1 MDAQTLK
8 GERPNALSIAFG
20 DQLGTTQLLWGL
32 RGMEAG
38 MGEWGKRGWLT
49 AKEKSLSH
57 ARRCKRS
64 AAHIKSFHSMAD

>member
-20 DQLGTTQLLWGL
+20 AQLGTTQLLWGL

-49 AKEKSLSH
+49 AKEKV
-57 ARRCKRS
+57 
-64 AAHIKSFHSMAD
+64 SFPC